1 MRGSQRT
8 KVAAQST
15 LGVIATK
22 GIITTKELT
31 IMRDRSWLAVC
42 VAIVTLAT
50 VLAVPCLAQP
60 GRRLES
66 PANRSLVTVVTI
78 KPDMLDEWID
88 LQKNAV
94 VPALKKAG
102 VKTRTVYTGGIFSN
116 AFEYTIIQP
125 MSAFADFD
133 SPAARAEALGGA
145 PDPGLADRG
154 LAAKL
159 RKCVTSTSSF
169 LSTALPDLSNPGE
182 DKNPPIVGFLR
193 LRVASG
199 KMEEYTSL
207 FRAEVLPALKQA
219 NSHVLV
225 ASRRLGTT
233 GYDLT
238 FETPL
243 TKFADLDAP
252 PPLVRALGPE
262 GVARLTAKMN
272 ELATVA
278 ENTILI
284 RQADLSF

>member
-1 MRGSQRT
+1 
-8 KVAAQST
+8 
-15 LGVIATK
+15 
-22 GIITTKELT
+22 
-31 IMRDRSWLAVC
+31 MRDRSPLVLSVATVPLAAVLTT
-42 VAIVTLAT
+42 VLTT

-66 PANRSLVTVVTI
+66 PANRALVTVVTI

-102 VKTRTVYTGGIFSN
+102 VKARTVYTGGIFSN

-125 MSAFADFD
+125 MNAFADFD
-133 SPAARAEALGGA
+133 SPVARAEALGGA
-145 PDPGLADRG
+145 PDPGLAE
-154 LAAKL
+154 KL
-159 RKCVTSTSSF
+159 RKCVISTSSY

-199 KMEEYTSL
+199 KMEEYTNL
-207 FRAEVLPALKQA
+207 FRDEVLPALKQA
-219 NSHVLV
+219 NSHVVV
-225 ASRRLGTT
+225 ASRRLGTP

-243 TKFADLDAP
+243 TRFADLDAP

-262 GVARLTAKMN
+262 GVAKLTAKMN

>member
-1 MRGSQRT
+1 MRH
-8 KVAAQST
+8 
-15 LGVIATK
+15 
-22 GIITTKELT
+22 
-31 IMRDRSWLAVC
+31 RSRFAGC
-42 VAIVTLAT
+42 VASVTLAT
-50 VLAVPCLAQP
+50 ALAAPCLAQP
-60 GRRLES
+60 GRRLET
-66 PANRSLVTVVTI
+66 PAKRSLVTVVTI
-78 KPDMLDEWID
+78 KPDMLDEWLD

-125 MSAFADFD
+125 MSTFADFD

-145 PDPGLADRG
+145 PDPGLAE
-154 LAAKL
+154 KL
-159 RKCVTSTSSF
+159 RKCVIGTSSF

-193 LRVASG
+193 LRIASG
-199 KMEEYTSL
+199 KMEEYTNL

-219 NSHVLV
+219 NSHVVV
-225 ASRRLGTT
+225 ASRRLGTA

-243 TKFADLDAP
+243 AKFADLDSP

-262 GVARLTAKMN
+262 GVARLTARLN